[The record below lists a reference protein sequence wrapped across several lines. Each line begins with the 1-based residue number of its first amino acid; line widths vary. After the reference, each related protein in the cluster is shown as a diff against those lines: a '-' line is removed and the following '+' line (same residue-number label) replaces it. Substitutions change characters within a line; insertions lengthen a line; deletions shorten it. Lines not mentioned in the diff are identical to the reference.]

1 MVLIKGKIEQQKEE
15 TYVHPTDEDYIGY
28 TWEDYLKA
36 DIGLSIFGKIMI
48 FMVITHDYV
57 KQNNEEFSAQL
68 TKFSNSLNGTS
79 GPTALADKYGY
90 DSDQLLSIK
99 NDAAA
104 YAYFILKHGA
114 GASYSKS
121 WTDTGNALRSGTSTV
136 SPTWPMGDPLDDPIP
151 PTTFVLP
158 GIETRF
164 RANASFAKDQ
174 KTIYLTA
181 DGITMGIEASS
192 SPFVPGAGTP
202 DLEGEVGSGGH
213 PFLKYTKGKY
223 QGVNI
228 YKNSNDGKGF
238 VFSHTVNDPTYT
250 DYAALPAVGVSAVW
264 VYRAF
269 YLYKGEEVG
278 TISKDV
284 SVTVTGIV
292 VTP

>member
-121 WTDTGNALRSGTSTV
+121 WTDTG
-136 SPTWPMGDPLDDPIP
+136 
-151 PTTFVLP
+151 
-158 GIETRF
+158 
-164 RANASFAKDQ
+164 
-174 KTIYLTA
+174 
-181 DGITMGIEASS
+181 
-192 SPFVPGAGTP
+192 
-202 DLEGEVGSGGH
+202 
-213 PFLKYTKGKY
+213 
-223 QGVNI
+223 
-228 YKNSNDGKGF
+228 
-238 VFSHTVNDPTYT
+238 
-250 DYAALPAVGVSAVW
+250 
-264 VYRAF
+264 
-269 YLYKGEEVG
+269 
-278 TISKDV
+278 
-284 SVTVTGIV
+284 
-292 VTP
+292 